1 MFICSISSAPLS
13 CFFFGLGNDNK
24 RIKERTVMLEL
35 LLHLL
40 LLLGLSPLL
49 PGVIGK
55 TKALFAGRT
64 GPPFLQSY
72 YDIWKLFGKGLV
84 ISRTTTW
91 VFRAG
96 PVVGLAV
103 PVLAAL
109 LVPFGAISAPLSFT
123 GDLIFFVYLFGLAR
137 FFTASAAM
145 DTGSSFEG
153 MGAAREVTFSCLA
166 EPTVFFSFIVLARLS
181 GTLALDTMFGP
192 ALYTA
197 WQSAGPSL
205 ILIVACLFVV
215 VLVENCRIPFDDP
228 NTHLELTM
236 IHEVMVLDHSGPDFG
251 MILYGAAMKLFVLGA
266 LVVRLVFPGS
276 TGNLLLDTLL
286 FAGGMLLLAVVI
298 GLVEST
304 MARLRLLRVPQLLVG
319 TMLLSFFSLIL
330 LLR

>member
-1 MFICSISSAPLS
+1 
-13 CFFFGLGNDNK
+13 
-24 RIKERTVMLEL
+24 MLQL
-35 LLHLL
+35 FLHLL
-40 LLLGLSPLL
+40 LLFALSPLL

-96 PVVGLAV
+96 PVLGLAV

-109 LVPFGAISAPLSFT
+109 MVPFGAIGAPLSFT

-137 FFTASAAM
+137 FFTASAAL

-166 EPTVFFSFIVLARLS
+166 EPTVFFCFIVLARLS
-181 GTLALDTMFGP
+181 GSLSLDTMFGQV
-192 ALYTA
+192 LNTA

-205 ILIVACLFVV
+205 VLVLACLFVV

-236 IHEVMVLDHSGPDFG
+236 IHEVMVLDHSGPDLG
-251 MILYGAAMKLFVLGA
+251 MILYGAAMKLFILGA
-266 LVVRLVFPGS
+266 LVVRLVFPDS
-276 TGNLLLDTLL
+276 TGNVLFDTLL
-286 FAGGMLLLAVVI
+286 FSGGMLLLAVVI
-298 GLVEST
+298 GVVEST
-304 MARLRLLRVPQLLVG
+304 MARLRLPRVPQLLVG
-319 TMLLSFFSLIL
+319 TLLLSFFSLIL